1 MHKSVR
7 SLRNVQTGQYT
18 KENEAVLSE
27 VLAMWLKLTAD
38 WLISL
43 SVVTVSS
50 AIVYWRRKEREQ
62 TVDVFIGQLEHH

>member
-1 MHKSVR
+1 MHKSVK
-7 SLRNVQTGQYT
+7 SLGNVQTGQYR

-27 VLAMWLKLTAD
+27 VLPMWLKLTAD

-50 AIVYWRRKEREQ
+50 AIVYWRRKKREQ
-62 TVDVFIGQLEHH
+62 IVDVFIGQLEHQ

>member
-50 AIVYWRRKEREQ
+50 AIVYWRRQKREQ